1 MPRNQAGF
9 DVTVHA
15 VNLAPTSVEYQAV
28 ATTFYQT
35 VGNYSISGI
44 ERIQNPH
51 LYQSYQLRKQKMDK
65 DNGGNNERQLFHGTS
80 PDNVSKINSQ
90 GFNRSFSGTASGM
103 YTTTLIGHN
112 LVSQQFY
119 KVPLQTNAIWKT
131 LLTKTYRRVILAFS
145 PFATFHTKVL
155 TESKPA

>member
-9 DVTVHA
+9 DVTVLA

-35 VGNYSISGI
+35 VGNYTISGI

-65 DNGGNNERQLFHGTS
+65 DNGGNNERLLFHGTS

-112 LVSQQFY
+112 LVSQNF
-119 KVPLQTNAIWKT
+119 
-131 LLTKTYRRVILAFS
+131 
-145 PFATFHTKVL
+145 KVL
-155 TESKPA
+155 SRLIRFGKPC